1 MSGLNCLV
9 VVDAFCN
16 SLLQPEDCADGWL
29 LDSEEKL
36 QILRTTNARGHKFF
50 HRVLTDGRKLKPI
63 NKTSLVALINANSKF
78 CSSLV
83 AAAGPDLRV
92 NMLGS
97 ALLPPSLLRVH

>member
-36 QILRTTNARGHKFF
+36 QILRTTKFF

-63 NKTSLVALINANSKF
+63 NNASLVALINANSKF

-97 ALLPPSLLRVH
+97 ALLPQSLLQVP